1 MKAGFVEKLI
11 GRLGKIGPEDVQNYF
26 LRLAEEKGF
35 LETVFNS
42 IQEGII
48 VTDAK
53 GRITYLNDAACQLF
67 GLEAE
72 ESIGKRLDERVRGL
86 DWSALSRSEGP
97 ISRDMEI
104 FYPSNRFIN
113 FYSVPLVIERAA
125 NASSINIDK
134 IDISGEQVGHAI
146 ILRDITESRRT
157 EQQTIESE
165 RLNALT
171 LLAAGVAH
179 EIGNPLNSLNIHLQ
193 LIEREARKLDGT
205 KGAELQES
213 VEVAR
218 AEINRLDSIISQF
231 LRAIRPTRPQLPPE
245 NINAIVEEAVRFLAP
260 AIKNRDIVVEQEL
273 RSHLPLL
280 ELDRDQIKQAFYN
293 VIKNSFEAM
302 KSRGILRIRTDMDE
316 SHVIV
321 RFTDTGGGISAEN
334 LSRVFEP
341 YFTTKT
347 SGTGLG
353 LLIVRR
359 IVREH
364 GGEFSIEQKLWGDPV
379 LGYHLINIFLHG
391 FAAIVLLQIL
401 LRLKVPGA
409 WLAAGLFALH
419 PIQVESVAW
428 ISEIKNTL
436 SGLFFFCSI
445 LAYLNF
451 DQNRSRVAYFGSLA
465 LFLFGLMCK
474 TAIAP
479 LPAIILAVL
488 WWRRGRLRLRD
499 DVVPSLPF
507 FGLGIGAGL
516 FTAWVE
522 RNFVGAHG
530 TVFQLSILQRC
541 LIAARDFWFYLFK
554 LLWPVKLTFIYP
566 RWQISSAVW
575 WQYLFPLALIL
586 LLAVLWQLRKNFR
599 APLAAALVFLGLLF
613 PALGFINVYPFIYS
627 FVADHFQYLACFG
640 PLTFVVAGIMMAVDS
655 AVSE

>member
-11 GRLGKIGPEDVQNYF
+11 GRLGKIGPEEVQNYF
-26 LRLAEEKGF
+26 LRLAQEKGF

-48 VTDAK
+48 VTDSK

-72 ESIGKRLDERVRGL
+72 DSLGKRLDERVRGL
-86 DWSALSRSEGP
+86 DWSALSREGAV
-97 ISRDMEI
+97 SRDMEI
-104 FYPSNRFIN
+104 FYPTNRFIN
-113 FYSVPLVIERAA
+113 FYSVPLVIERQDSVAGDAVPGPRSATAA
-125 NASSINIDK
+125 T
-134 IDISGEQVGHAI
+134 GERVGHAI

-193 LIEREARKLDGT
+193 LIEREARKLDGA

-231 LRAIRPTRPQLPPE
+231 LRAIRPTRPQLRPE
-245 NINAIVEEAVRFLAP
+245 NINTVVEEAVRFFALE
-260 AIKNRDIVVEQEL
+260 IKDRDIVVEQEL
-273 RSHLPLL
+273 RSDLPLL

-302 KSRGILRIRTDMDE
+302 KSRGILRIRTDLDE

-364 GGEFSIEQKLWGDPV
+364 GGELSIESSEGKGLTLTIRLPHIDRRVRMLQAGDSSSKL
-379 LGYHLINIFLHG
+379 
-391 FAAIVLLQIL
+391 
-401 LRLKVPGA
+401 
-409 WLAAGLFALH
+409 
-419 PIQVESVAW
+419 
-428 ISEIKNTL
+428 
-436 SGLFFFCSI
+436 
-445 LAYLNF
+445 
-451 DQNRSRVAYFGSLA
+451 
-465 LFLFGLMCK
+465 
-474 TAIAP
+474 
-479 LPAIILAVL
+479 
-488 WWRRGRLRLRD
+488 
-499 DVVPSLPF
+499 
-507 FGLGIGAGL
+507 
-516 FTAWVE
+516 
-522 RNFVGAHG
+522 
-530 TVFQLSILQRC
+530 
-541 LIAARDFWFYLFK
+541 
-554 LLWPVKLTFIYP
+554 
-566 RWQISSAVW
+566 SA
-575 WQYLFPLALIL
+575 
-586 LLAVLWQLRKNFR
+586 
-599 APLAAALVFLGLLF
+599 
-613 PALGFINVYPFIYS
+613 S
-627 FVADHFQYLACFG
+627 
-640 PLTFVVAGIMMAVDS
+640 
-655 AVSE
+655 